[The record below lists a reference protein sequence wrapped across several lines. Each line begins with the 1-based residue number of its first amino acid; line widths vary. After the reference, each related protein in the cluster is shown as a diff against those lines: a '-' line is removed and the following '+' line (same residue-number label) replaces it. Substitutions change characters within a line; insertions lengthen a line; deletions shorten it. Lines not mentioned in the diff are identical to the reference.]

1 MTGTSGYAR
10 SMPVLGFDPAPGDV
24 GSVNNLARQYTR
36 VAAEV
41 TAVHDQVTGI
51 DLSPWKGRAGDA
63 ARARQTALAQALSV
77 AADGATRLGAAA
89 SRWSPRLSD
98 FQAEADALERQAD
111 GVQATRQYLATK
123 APAVPAL
130 ADDLA
135 QSGTELST
143 IRAKAQQLHK
153 EYLSAAASVMNEFDL
168 AAWWDSTE
176 DIRKYP
182 EGVVAFF
189 DIMTADHWLAT
200 LERLAAVP
208 SEWVTKFGDAVSE
221 AGNAMAAGKSPEET
235 TELLLKAAKLGQATG
250 ENVDAWYAFAP
261 RWLGK
266 AADGLSTVRGAS
278 SALGILGILGDT
290 TDMISPQNKGAL
302 GWVDRGVAAT
312 NAGFLTADLVGAD
325 LVMDMIPG
333 VGEVAIALTG
343 LYLAGDFL
351 YQHCTPFHDVANDV
365 GHATVV
371 AVKDTGH
378 AAAVAATDVGHG
390 ASSAW
395 HSVTSSVGSW
405 F

>member
-10 SMPVLGFDPAPGDV
+10 SMPALGFDPAPGDV
-24 GSVNNLARQYTR
+24 GSVNSLARQYTQ

-41 TAVHDQVTGI
+41 TAVHDHVAGI
-51 DLSPWKGRAGDA
+51 GLSPWKGKVGDA
-63 ARARQTALAQALSV
+63 VRARQTALAQSLAV

-89 SRWSPRLSD
+89 SLWSPRLSD
-98 FQAEADALERQAD
+98 FQAEADALERQAA

-130 ADDLA
+130 NGDLA
-135 QSGTELST
+135 QSETALST
-143 IRAKAQQLHK
+143 IRAKAEQLHR
-153 EYLSAAASVMNEFDL
+153 EYLGTAASIMNEFDL
-168 AAWWDSTE
+168 TAWWDSTE

-182 EGVVAFF
+182 EGVIAFF
-189 DIMTADHWLAT
+189 DMMTADHWLAT
-200 LERLAAVP
+200 LERVAAVP
-208 SEWVTKFGDAVSE
+208 SEWVKKFGDAVEGAS
-221 AGNAMAAGKSPEET
+221 AAMADGKSAEA

-250 ENVDAWYAFAP
+250 ENVDAWYSFAP

-266 AADGLSTVRGAS
+266 AADGLSAVRGAS
-278 SALGILGILGDT
+278 TALGVLGILGDA
-290 TDMISPQNKGAL
+290 TDMISPQNKGTL
-302 GWVDRGVAAT
+302 GWGDRGVAAT
-312 NAGFLTADLVGAD
+312 NAGFLTANLVGAD
-325 LVMDMIPG
+325 LVMDAIPG
-333 VGEVAIALTG
+333 VGEVAIATTG

-351 YQHCTPFHDVANDV
+351 YQHWTPFCDAANDV
-365 GHATVV
+365 GHATVA

-378 AAAVAATDVGHG
+378 ATAVAATDIGHG

>member
-10 SMPVLGFDPAPGDV
+10 SMPALGFDPAPGDV
-24 GSVNNLARQYTR
+24 ASLNNLARQYTQ

-41 TAVHDQVTGI
+41 TAVHDQVVGI
-51 DLSPWKGRAGDA
+51 DLVPWKGRAGDA
-63 ARARQTALAQALSV
+63 VRARQMVLAQALAV
-77 AADGATRLGAAA
+77 AADGATKLGAAA

-98 FQAEADALERQAD
+98 FQAEADILERQAA
-111 GVQATRQYLATK
+111 GVQATRQYLATR

-130 ADDLA
+130 NGDLA
-135 QSGTELST
+135 QSETALSAIHT
-143 IRAKAQQLHK
+143 KAEQLHR
-153 EYLSAAASVMNEFDL
+153 EYLSTAAGIMNEFDL
-168 AAWWDSTE
+168 TAWWDSTE

-182 EGVVAFF
+182 EGVIAFF
-189 DIMTADHWLAT
+189 DMMTADHWLAT

-208 SEWVTKFGDAVSE
+208 SEWVKKFGDAVSE
-221 AGNAMAAGKSPEET
+221 ASEAMAAGKSPEET
-235 TELLLKAAKLGQATG
+235 TELLLKAASLGEATG
-250 ENVDAWYAFAP
+250 GKVDAWYAFAP

-266 AADGLSTVRGAS
+266 AADGLSAVSGAS
-278 SALGILGILGDT
+278 TALGVLGILGDA
-290 TDMISPQNKGAL
+290 TDMISPQNKGTL

-325 LVMDMIPG
+325 LVMDAIPG
-333 VGEVAIALTG
+333 VGEVAIAVTG

-351 YQHCTPFHDVANDV
+351 YQHWTPFRDAANDV
-365 GHATVV
+365 EH
-371 AVKDTGH
+371 
-378 AAAVAATDVGHG
+378 AAVAAVKGTEHATAAAATDIGHA

>member
-1 MTGTSGYAR
+1 
-10 SMPVLGFDPAPGDV
+10 MPALGFDPAPGDV
-24 GSVNNLARQYTR
+24 GSVNNLARQYTQ
-36 VAAEV
+36 VATEV
-41 TAVHDQVTGI
+41 TAVHDRVSGI
-51 DLSPWKGRAGDA
+51 DLSPWKGKAGDA
-63 ARARQTALAQALSV
+63 VRARQTALAQALAV
-77 AADGATRLGAAA
+77 AADGATRLGSAA
-89 SRWSPRLSD
+89 SRWSPRLSG
-98 FQAEADALERQAD
+98 FQAEADALERQAAD
-111 GVQATRQYLATK
+111 VQATRQYLAAK

-130 ADDLA
+130 AGDLA
-135 QSGTELST
+135 QSGTALT
-143 IRAKAQQLHK
+143 AIRAKAQQLHQ
-153 EYLSAAASVMNEFDL
+153 EYVSAAAGIMNEFDL

-208 SEWVTKFGDAVSE
+208 SEWVNKFGDAVEE
-221 AGNAMAAGKSPEET
+221 ASAAMADGNSAET

-266 AADGLSTVRGAS
+266 AADGLSAVRGAS
-278 SALGILGILGDT
+278 SALGVLGILGDT

-333 VGEVAIALTG
+333 LGEVAIAATG

-365 GHATVV
+365 GHATVTT
-371 AVKDTGH
+371 VKDTGH
-378 AAAVAATDVGHG
+378 AAAVAAADVGHG

>member
-1 MTGTSGYAR
+1 VTGTSGYAR
-10 SMPVLGFDPAPGDV
+10 SMPALGFDPAPGDV
-24 GSVNNLARQYTR
+24 GSVNNLARQYTQ

-41 TAVHDQVTGI
+41 TAVHDQVAGVDLAPWTG
-51 DLSPWKGRAGDA
+51 KAGDA
-63 ARARQTALAQALSV
+63 VRARQTALAQALAV

-89 SRWSPRLSD
+89 SCWSPRLSD
-98 FQAEADALERQAD
+98 FQAEADALERQAAD
-111 GVQATRQYLATK
+111 VQATHQYLATK
-123 APAVPAL
+123 APAAPAL
-130 ADDLA
+130 AGDLA
-135 QSGTELST
+135 QSGTALST
-143 IRAKAQQLHK
+143 IRAKAQQLHQ
-153 EYLSAAASVMNEFDL
+153 EYLSTAAGIMNEFDL

-182 EGVVAFF
+182 EGVLAVL
-189 DIMTADHWLAT
+189 DTMTADHWLAT

-208 SEWVTKFGDAVSE
+208 GEWVKQFGDAVEGAS
-221 AGNAMAAGKSPEET
+221 AAMADGKSAEA

-261 RWLGK
+261 RWLGN
-266 AADGLSTVRGAS
+266 AADGLSAVRGAS
-278 SALGILGILGDT
+278 TALGVLGILGDA
-290 TDMISPQNKGAL
+290 TDMISPQNKGTL

-312 NAGFLTADLVGAD
+312 NAGFLTADLIGAD
-325 LVMDMIPG
+325 LVMDAIPG
-333 VGEVAIALTG
+333 VGEVAIAVTG

-351 YQHCTPFHDVANDV
+351 YQHWTPFHDAANDV
-365 GHATVV
+365 GHATVA

-378 AAAVAATDVGHG
+378 ATAVAATDIEHT

>member
-1 MTGTSGYAR
+1 VTGTSGYAR
-10 SMPVLGFDPAPGDV
+10 SMPALGFDPAPGDV
-24 GSVNNLARQYTR
+24 GSVNNLARQYTQ

-41 TAVHDQVTGI
+41 TAVHDQIAGI
-51 DLSPWKGRAGDA
+51 DLSPWNGKAGDA
-63 ARARQTALAQALSV
+63 ARARQTDLTQALAV

-98 FQAEADALERQAD
+98 FQAEADALERQAAD
-111 GVQATRQYLATK
+111 EQANRQYLAAR

-130 ADDLA
+130 AGDLA
-135 QSGTELST
+135 QSGTALSA
-143 IRAKAQQLHK
+143 IRARAQQLHQ
-153 EYLSAAASVMNEFDL
+153 EYLSAAAGVMNEFDL
-168 AAWWDSTE
+168 AVWWDSTE

-182 EGVVAFF
+182 EGIVAFF

-208 SEWVTKFGDAVSE
+208 SEWVEKFTDAIGE
-221 AGNAMAAGKSPEET
+221 ARTAMADGKSAEA
-235 TELLLKAAKLGQATG
+235 TELLLKAASLGEATG
-250 ENVDAWYAFAP
+250 GKVDAWYAFAP

-266 AADGLSTVRGAS
+266 AADGLPAVRSAST
-278 SALGILGILGDT
+278 ALGVLGIAGDV

-302 GWVDRGVAAT
+302 GWADRGVAAT

-325 LVMDMIPG
+325 LVMDAIPG
-333 VGEVAIALTG
+333 LGEVAIAATG

-365 GHATVV
+365 GHATVT

-378 AAAVAATDVGHG
+378 AADVAATDIGHG

-395 HSVTSSVGSW
+395 HSVTSSVGSY